1 MTHRQNLHRAIDTV
15 GSVLIGKTELIRL
28 ACCCLLS
35 RGHLLIEDL
44 PGVGK
49 TTLSHAL
56 AAVFGLQFSRVQ
68 FTSDLLP
75 ADILGLSLFNRET
88 SAFEF
93 KPGPIFSQVL
103 LADEINRATPRTQ
116 SALLEAMAEGQV
128 TNDGNSYTLPKPF
141 FVVATQNPE
150 RHSGTFALPESQLDR
165 FSMRLS
171 IGYPSMDAE
180 RALLQGNGLAV
191 DAVSSCMDADT
202 LMQIQAEIRA
212 IQVSDVVM
220 DYILRLVNASRNSDA
235 IGLGLS
241 PRAALTLVSNAKAW
255 AYIDDR
261 DYVRPEDVQ
270 AVFAAVAAHRMRDN
284 NNTTVAD
291 TRLADALLDSMPVY
305 N

>member
-1 MTHRQNLHRAIDTV
+1 MSYQQQLHHAIDTV
-15 GSVLIGKTELIRL
+15 GSVLLGKTELIRL
-28 ACCCLLS
+28 ASCCLLS
-35 RGHLLIEDL
+35 RGHLLVEDL

-56 AAVFGLQFSRVQ
+56 ATVFGLQFSRVQ

-75 ADILGLSLFNRET
+75 ADILGLSLFNRDT

-93 KPGPIFSQVL
+93 KPGPIFCQVL

-128 TNDGNSYTLPKPF
+128 TNDGISYPLPKPF

-171 IGYPSMDAE
+171 IGYPSLEAE
-180 RALLQGNGLAV
+180 RALLQGEGLAL
-191 DAVSSCMDADT
+191 DKIKACMDAET
-202 LMQIQAEIRA
+202 LIQIQTQIKT
-212 IQVSDVVM
+212 IKVDTVVM
-220 DYILRLVNASRNSDA
+220 DYILRLVSASRNSDD

-270 AVFAAVAAHRMRDN
+270 AVFAAVSAHRMRDSS
-284 NNTTVAD
+284 NTTVAD
-291 TRLADALLDSMPVY
+291 TRLADMLLDTTSVY
-305 N
+305 R